1 MPASASPARSQNIRT
16 LQGSHDRVLTLA
28 LIGAGRA
35 GRSLAAAAVRA
46 GHRVMLEDV
55 LPSRLRE
62 ALEVIPLDGM
72 PGTLVTVSTVE
83 DAVREADLVIDFVPD
98 ELESKLEIV
107 CMADRMAPPKTV
119 LCIQTSA
126 LSVTDLASCTYR
138 AERCIGVVLGPTV
151 QILRGAHTSSDT
163 VALIQRFFA
172 SCGMDLGEVVS
183 S

>member
-1 MPASASPARSQNIRT
+1 MPTPASFSAPTHSASTDLP
-16 LQGSHDRVLTLA
+16 LTLA
-28 LIGAGRA
+28 LIGAGKA

-55 LPSRLRE
+55 LPSRIRE
-62 ALEVIPLDGM
+62 ALEVIPVEAM
-72 PGTLVTVSTVE
+72 SGTLITVSTVE

-138 AERCIGVVLGPTV
+138 AERVIGVALSPSGVAVVCG
-151 QILRGAHTSSDT
+151 TSTSAET
-163 VALIQRFFA
+163 LALVQRFFR
-172 SCGMDLGEVVS
+172 SCGMAVNTLGAS
-183 S
+183 